1 MKILIIGGTGTIS
14 SAITRQ
20 LAASGHDLWLLNRG
34 NRKDEVPAN
43 VKQVI
48 TDIDNEHEVLRLLG
62 DEQFDAVCEFIGF
75 VPAQVERDIR
85 LFKGRTRQYVYISS
99 ASAYNKPAAN
109 HVITEG
115 TTLANPYW
123 EYSRNKIAC
132 EELLMREYRENGFP
146 VTIVRPS
153 HTYCE
158 RGVPVSVHGMKGSW
172 QVLKRMMEGKPVLVQ
187 GDGSSLWTLTWNED
201 FARGFIGLLG
211 NPKAIGE
218 AFQIMSD
225 ERLTWNQI
233 YQCVANALGVEFRP
247 YYVASEFL
255 AAVAPKSWDFTG
267 NLLGD
272 KSVSVVFD
280 CSKLKRAVP
289 GYQATMRFDE
299 GVRRCVAYVLAHPEL
314 QTEDTE
320 FDAWCDRV
328 IEAQEQAKKSLTK

>member
-1 MKILIIGGTGTIS
+1 MKILIVGGTGTIS

-62 DEQFDAVCEFIGF
+62 NEQFDAVCEFIGF

-99 ASAYNKPAAN
+99 ASAYNKLAAN

-158 RGVPVSVHGMKGSW
+158 RGIPVSVHGMKGSW

-233 YQCVANALGVEFRP
+233 YQCVANALGVAFRP
-247 YYVASEFL
+247 FYVASEFL

-272 KSVSVVFD
+272 KSVTVIFD

-289 GYQATMRFDE
+289 GYVATMRFDE

-320 FDAWCDRV
+320 FDTWCDRV
-328 IEAQEQAKKSLTK
+328 IEVQEQAKKSLTQ